1 MRDKPHKLYLALFS
15 SSPELLTGRP
25 VPSGG
30 GLVKIGISGNIKNRL
45 KALNLSFPPTATI
58 GWKIIRTAQF
68 PDRST
73 AGDAEALFKVQA
85 IKEYGASSLGKEF
98 FIMDLSKAEALFNEL
113 SPVTGLDLRLASN
126 TAK

>member
-1 MRDKPHKLYLALFS
+1 M
-15 SSPELLTGRP
+15 
-25 VPSGG
+25 
-30 GLVKIGISGNIKNRL
+30 GLIKIGISGNIKNRL
-45 KALNLSFPPTATI
+45 KALNLSFPPTAMI

-85 IKEYGASSLGKEF
+85 IEEYGASSLGNEF
-98 FIMDLSKAEALFNEL
+98 FIMDMRKAEALFNEL